1 MGLLLG
7 GANVSPGEGTITPRG
22 GGRVRGGGRF
32 ARLAAIGALVL
43 IAIAIIVL
51 LLSSGGNS
59 NQYRLLFETGGQL
72 VKGNQV
78 LIGGAP
84 VGSVDDVKL
93 TDNGQAQV
101 DISVDRPLHE
111 GTTAIIRA
119 TSLSGIANR
128 YISIQ
133 PGPDNNPELASNAII
148 SETDTTTPVDLDQ
161 LFNTLRGP
169 ERQALRN
176 VIQGSATVY
185 AGKGPQ
191 ANQTYKYLSP
201 SLVATDRLI
210 SELNRDE
217 GTLTDFIV
225 NGANIVSAVAE
236 RRADLSSLTQNAN
249 IALGSIANENRSFD
263 QALVALPGTLR
274 QANTTFHN
282 LRPALDDL
290 TPLIN
295 ATRTS
300 TKNLA
305 PFLRQLHPLLTR
317 SVPVFRDLNRALNL
331 NGKSNDLADAT
342 GYLVALQKRAADDIP
357 ITVKAMQDSQPKLG
371 FLRPYTPDLTAG
383 IAHLNQTAGY
393 YDANGHY
400 VRVQPAGMA
409 VFQPT
414 TPLTAANSAT
424 PFADFG
430 AFGGPNYNLFRRC
443 PGASSPVLLGSNPFA
458 TPSPAGVFLGPP
470 NGAPASTASCDSS
483 ESVPGP

>member
-1 MGLLLG
+1 MTRS
-7 GANVSPGEGTITPRG
+7 SPRAIRPPRSTSISSSTPSAARSARRSGTSSRAPPPCTP
-22 GGRVRGGGRF
+22 
-32 ARLAAIGALVL
+32 A
-43 IAIAIIVL
+43 
-51 LLSSGGNS
+51 
-59 NQYRLLFETGGQL
+59 
-72 VKGNQV
+72 
-78 LIGGAP
+78 
-84 VGSVDDVKL
+84 
-93 TDNGQAQV
+93 
-101 DISVDRPLHE
+101 
-111 GTTAIIRA
+111 
-119 TSLSGIANR
+119 
-128 YISIQ
+128 
-133 PGPDNNPELASNAII
+133 
-148 SETDTTTPVDLDQ
+148 
-161 LFNTLRGP
+161 
-169 ERQALRN
+169 
-176 VIQGSATVY
+176 
-185 AGKGPQ
+185 KGPQ

-225 NGANIVSAVAE
+225 NGANVVSAVAE

-249 IALGSIANENRSFD
+249 VALGSIASENRSFD

-342 GYLVALQKRAADDIP
+342 GYLVALQKRAADAVP
-357 ITVKAMQDSQPKLG
+357 ITVKAMQDSEPILG
-371 FLRPYTPDLTAG
+371 FFRPYTPDLTAG

-400 VRVQPAGMA
+400 VRVQPAGMG

-443 PGASSPVLLGSNPFA
+443 PGASSPDPARQQPVCHALAGRRLPRSAQRCAGQHLVL
-458 TPSPAGVFLGPP
+458 
-470 NGAPASTASCDSS
+470 
-483 ESVPGP
+483 